1 MMHSPVPLLRA
12 ALLGCALLARA
23 AAATTTPPLESF
35 FDNPAFTGAKLS
47 PSGKFLAAKVAF
59 KGQRDRLAIV
69 DLSNNETTIAANF
82 SDADIGRFAW
92 VNDQRLVFTASDR
105 DLGQGDQR
113 FAPGLYAV
121 DRDGSHYRQLAE
133 RGSAFIQ
140 DGHGHHLL
148 PWNTYLL
155 DQPGAQ
161 DSEFIY
167 VLHPSVEGPGQLGDF
182 QLQRLNTL
190 TGRVKTIEAPDNN
203 TGWLLDQHGEPRM
216 TITTDKG
223 TATIQYRDPASG
235 QWRAVSAFNPYTG
248 QGLRFHPLGFGPDGK
263 LYVSGWGQ
271 HEDKSAL
278 YTFDPAT
285 GKFSEQP
292 LLRVQGYDFDGQVIM
307 DEHKLLGVRYRG
319 DGEEVHWLDPD
330 MKALQAAVDAKLPS
344 TVNLLTLPARPQTAW
359 VLVEAYSDRQPHSYL
374 LYNRDSKV
382 LQLVGETF
390 AHIAPAD
397 TGPQAVVHYRARDG
411 LDIPALLTL
420 PKDRKDKLPLVV
432 LVHGGPYVRGNSWGF
447 HPESQ
452 FLASRGYA
460 VLEPEFRGSTGHGS
474 RHFRAG
480 WKQWGLKMQDDIADG
495 ARWAIAQGYA
505 DAKRICIA
513 GASYG
518 GYATLMGLVNDPD
531 LYRCGIAWA
540 GVTDINLMY
549 DGNWRFQSD
558 LPDSYKQF
566 GMPQLVGDQVKDAA
580 QLAATSPLKQAARI
594 KQPLLLAYGGADL
607 RVPLY
612 HGTRFYDA
620 VKAGNSQVEWVE
632 YPEEGHGWALPKNRI
647 DFWGRVER
655 FLARQIGAPQDGGQA
670 AAP

>member
-1 MMHSPVPLLRA
+1 MRYPVLLLRA
-12 ALLGCALLARA
+12 AVLGGALLARA
-23 AAATTTPPLESF
+23 GSAAPPPLASF
-35 FDNPAFTGAKLS
+35 FDNPAFTGARLS
-47 PSGKFLAAKVAF
+47 PSGKFLAAKVAAQ
-59 KGQRDRLAIV
+59 GQRDRLAVV
-69 DLSNNETTIAANF
+69 DLSNNSVQIAANF
-82 SDADIGRFAW
+82 SDADIGQFTW
-92 VNDQRLVFTASDR
+92 VNDQRLAFTASDR
-105 DLGQGDQR
+105 NVGQGDQR
-113 FAPGLYAV
+113 YAPGLYAV
-121 DRDGSHYRQLAE
+121 NRDGSSYRQLAE

-155 DQPGAQ
+155 DQAGPQ

-167 VLHPSVEGPGQLGDF
+167 VLHPSVEGPGQLGDY
-182 QLQRLNTL
+182 QLQRLNTV
-190 TGRVKTIEAPDNN
+190 TGRVKTIEAPAHN
-203 TGWLLDQHGEPRM
+203 TGWLLDQHGEPRL
-216 TITTDKG
+216 TVTADKG
-223 TATIQYRDPASG
+223 TATIQYLDPASG
-235 QWRAVSAFNPYTG
+235 QWRALSAFNPYTG
-248 QGLRFHPLGFGPDGK
+248 QGLRFSPLAFGPDGK

-278 YTFDPAT
+278 YTFDLAS

-292 LLRVQGYDFDGQVIM
+292 LLRVQGYDFHGDVIF
-307 DEHKLLGVRYRG
+307 DQHKLLGVRYRG
-319 DGEEVHWLDPD
+319 DAEASHWLDPD
-330 MKALQAAVDAKLPS
+330 MKALQEAVDARLPS
-344 TVNLLTLPARPQTAW
+344 TVNLLTLPAHPATPW
-359 VLVEAYSDRQPHSYL
+359 VLVEAYSDRQPHTYL

-390 AHIAPAD
+390 AHIAPAEM
-397 TGPQAVVHYRARDG
+397 GSQAVVHYRARDG

-420 PKDRKDKLPLVV
+420 PKDKQRKLALVV
-432 LVHGGPYVRGNSWGF
+432 LVHGGPYVRGGSWGF
-447 HPESQ
+447 NPESQ

-474 RHFRAG
+474 HHFRAG

-505 DAKRICIA
+505 DPRRICIA

-531 LYRCGIAWA
+531 LYRCGIDWA

-580 QLAATSPLKQAARI
+580 QLDATSPLKQAARI

-612 HGTRFYDA
+612 HGTKFYDA
-620 VKAGNSQVEWVE
+620 VKAGNGQVEWVE

-647 DFWGRVER
+647 DFWGRVEQ
-655 FLARQIGAPQDGGQA
+655 FLDRNIGQQ
-670 AAP
+670 